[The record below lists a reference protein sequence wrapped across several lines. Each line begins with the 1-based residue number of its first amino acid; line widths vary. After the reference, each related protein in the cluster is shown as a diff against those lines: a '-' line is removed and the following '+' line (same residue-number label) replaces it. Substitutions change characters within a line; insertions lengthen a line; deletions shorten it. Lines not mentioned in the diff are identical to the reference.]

1 MRKNLENSISMFKT
15 VKAVCEENITTI
27 SANAGLDDTYK
38 RYLLLLDQ
46 TETLAKEQTLNRTG
60 ITKDKKIVREKLAL
74 LVESASGIIKA
85 HSDSIN
91 NFDTFTS
98 VNMSLTKL
106 RTMRDQLFVA
116 HTQTVIDILTV
127 QQANLAAFGVDAAY
141 ISNLTDMFNKFAD
154 ISTQPTV
161 ARNNKST
168 ATLQLKIKVK
178 EVLIFLKNEL
188 DNAMLIVKIT
198 NPTFYITYRN
208 ARKTIDSGIRHQ
220 DIITGSIT
228 GVVKQDETNQVIPN
242 ALVEIVGTE
251 TMIITNNLGEFT
263 IINIPPD
270 TYTLKVSIGN
280 FEIKMVENVVVTA
293 NIDTELEIK
302 LKPVV

>member
-198 NPTFYITYRN
+198 NPTFYMTYRN

>member
-1 MRKNLENSISMFKT
+1 MRKNLENSISMFET
-15 VKAVCEENITTI
+15 VKAVCDDNITI
-27 SANAGLDDTYK
+27 INSNAGLDDTYK
-38 RYLLLLDQ
+38 RYLILLSQ
-46 TETLAKEQTLNRTG
+46 TEVLAQEQTRNRTG
-60 ITKDKKIVREKLAL
+60 ITIDKKKMREKLVL
-74 LVESASGIIKA
+74 LVEAASGIIKA
-85 HSDSIN
+85 HFDSAS
-91 NFDTFTS
+91 NFDIFTS
-98 VNMSLTKL
+98 VNLSLTRL

-116 HTQTVIDILTV
+116 HTQIVIDLLTTHQAIL
-127 QQANLAAFGVDAAY
+127 APFGVDAAY
-141 ISNLTDMFNKFAD
+141 IATLTDIMSKFAN

-168 ATLQLKIKVK
+168 ATLQLKNKVK
-178 EVLIFLKNEL
+178 EVLTFLKNEL

-198 NPTFYITYRN
+198 NPTFYMTYRN

-220 DIITGSIT
+220 DIVTGSIT

-263 IINIPPD
+263 IINIPPN

-280 FEIKMVENVVVTA
+280 FEIKMVENVVVAA
-293 NIDTELEIK
+293 NEDTEIEIK
-302 LKPVV
+302 LTPSV

>member
-1 MRKNLENSISMFKT
+1 MRKNLENSISMFET
-15 VKAVCEENITTI
+15 VKAVCDDNITI
-27 SANAGLDDTYK
+27 INANAGLDDTYK
-38 RYLLLLDQ
+38 RYLILLSQ
-46 TETLAKEQTLNRTG
+46 TEVLAQEQTRNRTG
-60 ITKDKKIVREKLAL
+60 ITIDKKKMREKLVL
-74 LVESASGIIKA
+74 LVEAASGIIKA
-85 HSDSIN
+85 HFDSAS
-91 NFDTFTS
+91 NFDIFTS
-98 VNMSLTKL
+98 VNLSLTRL

-116 HTQTVIDILTV
+116 HTQIVIDLLTTHQAIL
-127 QQANLAAFGVDAAY
+127 APFGVDAAY
-141 ISNLTDMFNKFAD
+141 IATLTDIMSKFAN

-168 ATLQLKIKVK
+168 ATLQLKNKVK
-178 EVLIFLKNEL
+178 EVLTFLKNEL

-198 NPTFYITYRN
+198 NPTFYMTYRN

-220 DIITGSIT
+220 DIVTGSIT

-263 IINIPPD
+263 IINIPPN

-280 FEIKMVENVVVTA
+280 FEIKMVENVVVAA
-293 NIDTELEIK
+293 NEDTEIEIK
-302 LKPVV
+302 LTPSV

>member
-1 MRKNLENSISMFKT
+1 MRKNLENSISMFET
-15 VKAVCEENITTI
+15 VKAVCDDNITII

-38 RYLLLLDQ
+38 RYLILLSQ
-46 TETLAKEQTLNRTG
+46 TELLAQEQTRNRTG
-60 ITKDKKIVREKLAL
+60 ITIDKKKMREKLVL
-74 LVESASGIIKA
+74 LVEAASGIIKA
-85 HSDSIN
+85 HFDSAS
-91 NFDTFTS
+91 NFDIFTS
-98 VNMSLTKL
+98 VNLSLTRL

-116 HTQTVIDILTV
+116 HTQIVIDLLTTHQAIL
-127 QQANLAAFGVDAAY
+127 APFGVDAAY
-141 ISNLTDMFNKFAD
+141 IANLTDSLNKFAN

-168 ATLQLKIKVK
+168 ATLQLKNKVK
-178 EVLIFLKNEL
+178 EVLTFLKNEL

-198 NPTFYITYRN
+198 NPTFYMTYRN

-220 DIITGSIT
+220 DIVTGSIT

-263 IINIPPD
+263 IINIPPN

-280 FEIKMVENVVVTA
+280 FEIKMVENVVVAA
-293 NIDTELEIK
+293 NEDTEIEIK
-302 LKPVV
+302 LTPSV

>member
-1 MRKNLENSISMFKT
+1 MRKNLENSISMFET
-15 VKAVCEENITTI
+15 VKAVCDDNITII

-38 RYLLLLDQ
+38 RYLILLSQ
-46 TETLAKEQTLNRTG
+46 TELLAQEQTRNRTG
-60 ITKDKKIVREKLAL
+60 ITIDKKKMREKLVL
-74 LVESASGIIKA
+74 LVEAASGIIKA
-85 HSDSIN
+85 HFDSTS
-91 NFDTFTS
+91 NFNIFTS
-98 VNMSLTKL
+98 VNLSLTRL

-116 HTQTVIDILTV
+116 HTQIVIDLLTTHQAIL
-127 QQANLAAFGVDAAY
+127 APFGVDAAY
-141 ISNLTDMFNKFAD
+141 IATLTDIMSKFAI

-168 ATLQLKIKVK
+168 ATLQLKNKVK
-178 EVLIFLKNEL
+178 EVLTFLKNEL

-198 NPTFYITYRN
+198 NPTFYMTYRN

-220 DIITGSIT
+220 DIVTGSIT

-263 IINIPPD
+263 IINIPPN

-280 FEIKMVENVVVTA
+280 FEIKMVENVVVAA
-293 NIDTELEIK
+293 NEDTEIEIK
-302 LKPVV
+302 LTPSV

>member
-1 MRKNLENSISMFKT
+1 MFET
-15 VKAVCEENITTI
+15 VKAVCDDNITI
-27 SANAGLDDTYK
+27 INSNAGLDDTYK
-38 RYLLLLDQ
+38 RYLILLSQ
-46 TETLAKEQTLNRTG
+46 TEVLAQEQTRNRTG
-60 ITKDKKIVREKLAL
+60 ITIDKKKMREKLVL
-74 LVESASGIIKA
+74 LVEAASGIIKA
-85 HSDSIN
+85 HFDSAS
-91 NFDTFTS
+91 NFDIFTS
-98 VNMSLTKL
+98 VNLSLTRL

-116 HTQTVIDILTV
+116 HTQIVIDLLTTHQAIL
-127 QQANLAAFGVDAAY
+127 APFGVDAAY
-141 ISNLTDMFNKFAD
+141 IATLTDIMSKFAN

-168 ATLQLKIKVK
+168 ATLQLKNKVK
-178 EVLIFLKNEL
+178 EVLTFLKNEL

-198 NPTFYITYRN
+198 NPTFYMTYRN

-220 DIITGSIT
+220 DIVTGSIT

-263 IINIPPD
+263 IINIPPN

-280 FEIKMVENVVVTA
+280 FEIKMVENVVVAA
-293 NIDTELEIK
+293 NEDTEIEIK
-302 LKPVV
+302 LTPSV

>member
-1 MRKNLENSISMFKT
+1 MRKNLENSISMFET
-15 VKAVCEENITTI
+15 VKAVCDDNITI
-27 SANAGLDDTYK
+27 INANAGLDDTYK
-38 RYLLLLDQ
+38 RYLILLSQ
-46 TETLAKEQTLNRTG
+46 TEVLAQEQTRNRTG
-60 ITKDKKIVREKLAL
+60 ITIDKKKMREKLVL
-74 LVESASGIIKA
+74 LVEAASGIIKA
-85 HSDSIN
+85 HFDSAS
-91 NFDTFTS
+91 NFDIFTS
-98 VNMSLTKL
+98 VNLSLTRL

-116 HTQTVIDILTV
+116 HTQIVIDLLTTHQAIL
-127 QQANLAAFGVDAAY
+127 APFGVDAAY
-141 ISNLTDMFNKFAD
+141 IATLTDIMSKFAN

-168 ATLQLKIKVK
+168 ATLQLKNKVK
-178 EVLIFLKNEL
+178 EVLTFLKNEL

-198 NPTFYITYRN
+198 NPTFYMTYRN

-220 DIITGSIT
+220 DIVIGSIT

-263 IINIPPD
+263 IINIPPN

-280 FEIKMVENVVVTA
+280 FEIKMVENVVVAA
-293 NIDTELEIK
+293 NEDTEIEIK
-302 LKPVV
+302 LTPSV